1 MTKIQ
6 MLINKRK
13 EGNGS
18 KFKIGLT
25 IQTLVDAIF
34 FVFNEFL
41 PPIRNGSQLDN
52 KIKMINNKKRGG
64 GKQK

>member
-1 MTKIQ
+1 

-52 KIKMINNKKRGG
+52 KIKMINNKKKGRREA
-64 GKQK
+64 KIKLN

>member
-1 MTKIQ
+1 

-34 FVFNEFL
+34 VVFNEFL

-52 KIKMINNKKRGG
+52 KIKMINNKKKGRREA
-64 GKQK
+64 KIKLN

>member
-1 MTKIQ
+1 MEAN
-6 MLINKRK
+6 L
-13 EGNGS
+13 
-18 KFKIGLT
+18 KIGLT

-52 KIKMINNKKRGG
+52 KIKMINNKKKKGG
-64 GKQK
+64 GMQK

>member
-1 MTKIQ
+1 
-6 MLINKRK
+6 MLSNKRK

-18 KFKIGLT
+18 KFKNWINNS
-25 IQTLVDAIF
+25 DFSRCNFF

-52 KIKMINNKKRGG
+52 KIKMINNKKKKGG